1 MDKHYSMW
9 AKTSCPF
16 CKEAMEKLFDKKL
29 SYTVHI
35 MDDKLEQLEKMKKMF
50 NHFTVP
56 IIVVQERE
64 EEKLIGGYTDLV
76 EWLKGDKK

>member
-1 MDKHYSMW
+1 M
-9 AKTSCPF
+9 
-16 CKEAMEKLFDKKL
+16 FDKKL